1 MPVESAFTQV
11 LHIRGRTYCPKTPK
25 ALRSGDTR
33 HPLPPPVASSPEVFS
48 PARET
53 SMIDPLILRLARERF
68 QRRCAEVGE
77 EQALRELEVSFDQT
91 LDALV
96 SQAVEPKPKAKL
108 LQ

>member
-1 MPVESAFTQV
+1 
-11 LHIRGRTYCPKTPK
+11 
-25 ALRSGDTR
+25 
-33 HPLPPPVASSPEVFS
+33 
-48 PARET
+48 
-53 SMIDPLILRLARERF
+53 MIDPLILRLARERF